1 MSVAYYKSLKTYA
14 YTGIA
19 LCVSF
24 MAFSP
29 NIVDLFPEF
38 LVKLFTNDVE
48 LIKVCIPVAY
58 VLCFFQIFDG
68 LQVAL
73 AGIFKGIKKTSIIM
87 ISNLIA
93 YWFVSIPLGC
103 MLALYFKMN
112 LLGFWYSLGVS
123 AIILCTIMLT
133 TLIRQF
139 NKLRES

>member
-1 MSVAYYKSLKTYA
+1 
-14 YTGIA
+14 
-19 LCVSF
+19 
-24 MAFSP
+24 
-29 NIVDLFPEF
+29 
-38 LVKLFTNDVE
+38 
-48 LIKVCIPVAY
+48 
-58 VLCFFQIFDG
+58 
-68 LQVAL
+68 
-73 AGIFKGIKKTSIIM
+73 M